1 MTEFHTLTVVAV
13 VAAALA
19 FGFAL
24 RSIAAG
30 TRMMPKEGEMAP
42 HFTLPNERATPV
54 SLSSLRGKWV
64 VLYFYPKDMTS
75 GCTIEAHNFQRDLEK
90 YAALNAEIVGVSV
103 DSVKSHEKFC
113 AKGKLHFTLLSDH
126 GEMKVSKDY
135 GVLANLMGFKM
146 NKRVTFLID
155 PEGKIAKAWTGVNPM
170 IHSKQVLAELERRN
184 G

>member
-75 GCTIEAHNFQRDLEK
+75 GCTIEGRRSGNYMVEEK
-90 YAALNAEIVGVSV
+90 LGRQVGYRACFAA
-103 DSVKSHEKFC
+103 
-113 AKGKLHFTLLSDH
+113 
-126 GEMKVSKDY
+126 
-135 GVLANLMGFKM
+135 
-146 NKRVTFLID
+146 
-155 PEGKIAKAWTGVNPM
+155 
-170 IHSKQVLAELERRN
+170 
-184 G
+184 